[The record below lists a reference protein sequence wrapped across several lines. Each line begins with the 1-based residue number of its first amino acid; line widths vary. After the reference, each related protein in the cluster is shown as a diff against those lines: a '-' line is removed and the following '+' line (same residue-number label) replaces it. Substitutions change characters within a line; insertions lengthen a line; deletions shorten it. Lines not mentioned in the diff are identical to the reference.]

1 MPRITIHD
9 VARQAGV
16 STAAVSHA
24 FNDPQRLRPATVDRI
39 LAAARELGY
48 APNPHARALHSRRA
62 GVLGVLFPQPI
73 ASVFANP
80 YFATLLE
87 GIGEVTDERRMG
99 LLTLSP
105 LGSSLE
111 RALATAPVDGF
122 VILGLDEKH
131 AEVAPLRKRGV
142 PFVIVDGDAESA
154 SSVNVDD
161 EGGAYAAAD
170 LLLTRGHRDILV
182 LTFHAPPQE
191 LDKDLGV
198 RGRRL
203 RGYRRAFAKHAVKL
217 GDDHVVRTFVTLDG
231 GDDAFSA
238 AWAAGLRPTAVLAV
252 GDIMALGAVRAA
264 GRLGIH
270 VPDELEVIG
279 FDDIPLAQASQPA
292 LSTVHQPIAEKGRVA
307 TRLLIRALDEGGA
320 RETIVLA
327 TELRLRGST
336 NDSDVTTSER
346 KKGGPYRRPRSDL
359 IRVASR

>member
-1 MPRITIHD
+1 MARTTIHD
-9 VARQAGV
+9 VARKAGV
-16 STAAVSHA
+16 SNAAVSHA
-24 FNDPQRLRPATVDRI
+24 FNDPERLRAATVDKI
-39 LAAARELGY
+39 LSAARDLGY

-62 GVLGVLFPQPI
+62 GVVGVLFPQPI

-80 YFATLLE
+80 FFATLLE
-87 GIGEVTDERRMG
+87 GIGSVTDERGMG

-105 LGSSLE
+105 FGTSLQ

-142 PFVIVDGDAESA
+142 PFVIVDADAESA

-182 LTFHAPPQE
+182 LTFHAPPEE

-203 RGYRRAFAKHAVKL
+203 RGYRRAFAKHGVLVA
-217 GDDHVVRTFVTLDG
+217 DDHVVRTFVTLDG
-231 GDDAFSA
+231 GDEAFSA
-238 AWAAGLRPTAVLAV
+238 AWSGGLRPTAVLAV
-252 GDIMALGAVRAA
+252 SDIMALGALRAA
-264 GRLGIH
+264 RRLGIA

-279 FDDIPLAQASQPA
+279 FDDIPLASASQPA
-292 LSTVHQPIAEKGRVA
+292 LSTVHQPIAEKGRIA
-307 TRLLIRALDEGGA
+307 TRLLIRALDDGAA
-320 RETIVLA
+320 RETIVLP
-327 TELRLRGST
+327 TELRLREST
-336 NDSDVTTSER
+336 TDGVLKNSER
-346 KKGGPYRRPRSDL
+346 AKGGPYRRPKQDL